1 MAKKEMIE
9 KGVKVRELFL
19 EVENFPPTLQKFFDL
34 FSDELLDEK
43 IEVLTALKEGKQISE
58 IPNFYDILNY
68 TQKMMNTGIETP
80 SNRRC
85 FSYLNKLSME

>member
-58 IPNFYDILNY
+58 ISNFYDILELY
-68 TQKMMNTGIETP
+68 PKDDEHWD
-80 SNRRC
+80 
-85 FSYLNKLSME
+85 